1 MNDALFERLLY
12 EEESNTLDFKKE
24 QYRFAKATDEEK
36 SELLKDIL
44 GFANAWRRAEAY
56 VLIGVEDVRG
66 GRGIVLGIPANDHLD
81 DHSLQQFVNN
91 LTNRAVRFHYE
102 AFGFEGKQVGIIRIE
117 EQTRPIYLKKD
128 YGKLK
133 KGEVY
138 VRRGS
143 STDPTKPADPDEI
156 ASMGSGQTADVTEAS
171 LTVEF
176 ADPDREQALGS
187 QVEWSAE
194 FCHMPDAK
202 EIPTYDD
209 RPAPIRLPGGHV
221 FQVPDLPSMSLHDRL
236 NPRYYHQLANY
247 TFFSRLVR
255 KIRLVVTNTGEVP
268 AADVRL
274 EIVLPNGQGFGILD
288 WSDVP
293 DAPKRRESVLA
304 VAAMK
309 NFKVRPAFRRS
320 GDVDI
325 DKNDEQTKVE
335 IECGSLQPGRKVW
348 TDAFFIGI
356 GQSGK
361 IELKG
366 HLFAANLPQPQEFT
380 LSITAAI
387 TETTMT
393 VDELLSLDEPDD
405 EDD

>member
-1 MNDALFERLLY
+1 VNNALFEQLLY
-12 EEESNTLDFKKE
+12 EEESTTLDFKKE
-24 QYRFAKATDEEK
+24 QYRFAKATEDEK

-44 GFANAWRRAEAY
+44 GFANAWRRSEAY
-56 VLIGVEDVRG
+56 ILIGVEDLRG
-66 GRGIVLGIPANDHLD
+66 GRGNVVGIPSADHLD
-81 DHSLQQFVNN
+81 DHSLQQFVNS

-102 AFGFEGKQVGIIRIE
+102 AFGFEGNQVGIIRIE
-117 EQTRPIYLKKD
+117 EQARPIYLKKD

-133 KGEVY
+133 KGDVY

-156 ASMGSGQTADVTEAS
+156 ASMGSGQTATEVS
-171 LTVEF
+171 LAVEF
-176 ADPDREQALGS
+176 ADPDREQALGT
-187 QVEWSAE
+187 QVEWSAK
-194 FCHMPDAK
+194 FCHMPDTK

-209 RPAPIRLPGGHV
+209 RPAPIRLPGGQV
-221 FQVPDLPSMSLHDRL
+221 FQVPDMSSMSLHDRL
-236 NPRYYHQLANY
+236 NPRYYHQLANF

-255 KIRLVVTNTGEVP
+255 KIRLVVTNTAEVP
-268 AADVRL
+268 AVDVRL
-274 EIVLPNGQGFGILD
+274 ELAIPNGKGFGILD

-309 NFKVRPAFRRS
+309 NFKVRSAFRRS
-320 GDVDI
+320 GDVEI
-325 DKNDEQTKVE
+325 EKNEEQTKVE

-348 TDAFFIGI
+348 TDTFFMGI

-380 LSITAAI
+380 LLINAAI
-387 TETTMT
+387 TETSMT
-393 VDELLSLDEPDD
+393 VDELLSLEEPGDEHS
-405 EDD
+405 

>member
-1 MNDALFERLLY
+1 
-12 EEESNTLDFKKE
+12 
-24 QYRFAKATDEEK
+24 
-36 SELLKDIL
+36 
-44 GFANAWRRAEAY
+44 
-56 VLIGVEDVRG
+56 
-66 GRGIVLGIPANDHLD
+66 
-81 DHSLQQFVNN
+81 LQQFVNN

-117 EQTRPIYLKKD
+117 EQPRPLYLKKD

-156 ASMGSGQTADVTEAS
+156 ALMGSGHVADVDEAS
-171 LTVEF
+171 LAVEF
-176 ADPDREQALGS
+176 ADPDREQARGA
-187 QVEWSAE
+187 QIEWSAE

-202 EIPTYDD
+202 EIPTLDD

-221 FQVPDLPSMSLHDRL
+221 FQVPDLSSMSLHDRL
-236 NPRYYHQLANY
+236 NSHYYHQLANY
-247 TFFSRLVR
+247 SFFHRLVR

-268 AADVRL
+268 ASDVRL
-274 EIVLPNGQGFGILD
+274 EMSIPNGQGFGILD

-293 DAPKRRESVLA
+293 EAPKRRESVLA

-309 NFKVRPAFRRS
+309 NLKVRPAFRHA

-325 DKNDEQTKVE
+325 DKNDHQTKVE

-348 TDAFFIGI
+348 ADAFFMWI
-356 GQSGK
+356 GQSGEVK
-361 IELKG
+361 LTG
-366 HLFAANLPQPQEFT
+366 HLFAANLSQPQDFT
-380 LSITAAI
+380 LSINATI
-387 TETTMT
+387 TEPEMT
-393 VDELLSLDEPDD
+393 VDELLSLDEPRDD
-405 EDD
+405 DD